1 MSVWGH
7 LEDRYAG
14 KENEPHRM
22 LSLDGGGIRGVLTLG
37 ILKHMETL
45 IAKEKDMGDDF
56 RLCQY
61 FDYIA
66 GNSTGAIIAAGLAC
80 GMSVDDLLVFY
91 REKGE
96 AMFDKQWLLK
106 RYYSL
111 YKSEPLIKELQAVF
125 GRKATLASKRLQ
137 SLVLLVSRNRSTDST
152 WPMSNN
158 PRAKYN
164 DTSRPDCNLQI
175 PLWKI
180 VRASTAAPVYF
191 PPEVIQWDK
200 EDENKTFIFVD
211 GGITPY
217 NNPAF
222 LLYRMATAPEYS
234 LGWADGED
242 KLLIMS
248 CGTGN
253 SVTLA
258 DEEPDDPGRGIAG
271 NVGGSL
277 GSLMSG
283 ASIDQDTSC
292 RHIGRCVHADPL
304 DRELGDMVPR
314 DTAGKKIPLNQ
325 DLGRR
330 FLYSRYNAELSRK
343 GLDALGFTNLDPAQV
358 NKLDAVDNVE
368 DLYQIGLKVGEQVS
382 RDHFG
387 SFL

>member
-1 MSVWGH
+1 
-7 LEDRYAG
+7 
-14 KENEPHRM
+14 
-22 LSLDGGGIRGVLTLG
+22 
-37 ILKHMETL
+37 
-45 IAKEKDMGDDF
+45 
-56 RLCQY
+56 
-61 FDYIA
+61 
-66 GNSTGAIIAAGLAC
+66 
-80 GMSVDDLLVFY
+80 
-91 REKGE
+91 
-96 AMFDKQWLLK
+96 MFDKRWLLK

-111 YKSEPLIKELQAVF
+111 YKSEPLIEELQEVF
-125 GRKATLASKRLQ
+125 GKDTTLAPEHMQ

-152 WPMSNN
+152 WPISNN
-158 PRAKYN
+158 PQAKYN

-191 PPEVIQWDK
+191 PPEVIQWDPDD
-200 EDENKTFIFVD
+200 EDKAFIFVD
-211 GGITPY
+211 GGVTPY

-222 LLYRMATAPEYS
+222 LLYRMATAPEYR
-234 LGWADGED
+234 LGWASGED
-242 KLLIMS
+242 KMLIMS
-248 CGTGN
+248 CGTGT

-258 DEEPDDPGRGIAG
+258 NEDPDDPERGIAG
-271 NVGGSL
+271 NVGGLL
-277 GSLMSG
+277 GALMSG

-292 RHIGRCVHADPL
+292 RHVGRCVHADPL

-314 DTAGKKIPLNQ
+314 DNDGNKIPLSQ

-330 FLYSRYNAELSRK
+330 FLYSRYNAELSRH
-343 GLDALGFTNLDPAQV
+343 GLDALGFANLDPSQV